1 MFEFG
6 YGNRMP
12 ELAPLPFARLN
23 LEQVRERLLAA
34 AAFGEI
40 LSPDQLEALAGKIGT
55 GLSIYIEATQN
66 TAPRV
71 RPAPASGRACLDFR
85 GPRH

>member
-1 MFEFG
+1 
-6 YGNRMP
+6 MP
-12 ELAPLPFARLN
+12 ELAPIPFARLN

-34 AAFGEI
+34 AAFGES
-40 LSPDQLEALAGKIGT
+40 LSPDQLEALAGKLSA

-66 TAPRV
+66 NSPRLP
-71 RPAPASGRACLDFR
+71 RPAPAGRACLDFR